1 MMLFTALIVSV
12 LFANTLPCH
21 AVEIAGE
28 PTGREIAVSVDERED
43 GDDQISICLLYTSD
57 AADE

>member
-28 PTGREIAVSVDERED
+28 PL
-43 GDDQISICLLYTSD
+43 DQTRQARRYGGTPPFP
-57 AADE
+57 ETV